1 MSEIKR
7 RQVLQ
12 ILGATP
18 AAAALALTPEA
29 AAQTAKPATPP
40 AAAQKDQQGAKTA
53 ARGPFKPKFF
63 SAHEYATVVML
74 ADIIIPKDERSGSA
88 SDAGVPQF
96 IDFTMADTLADQP
109 ERLTAMRGGLKWLD
123 GECLKR
129 FGMPFVKSTEAQRT
143 EVLDAIAYPKKAK
156 PEVSHGVRFF
166 NMFRD
171 VVATGFWTSK
181 MGMQDLQYIGNV
193 PVGQWTGSPPEALQK
208 AGVSYDE

>member
-1 MSEIKR
+1 MSDIKR

-18 AAAALALTPEA
+18 AAAAVALTADAA
-29 AAQTAKPATPP
+29 AAQTAKPAAAPVEP
-40 AAAQKDQQGAKTA
+40 GAKPGAAAK
-53 ARGPFKPKFF
+53 GPFKPKFF
-63 SAHEYATVVML
+63 TAHEYATVAML
-74 ADIIIPKDERSGSA
+74 ADIVIPKDERSGSA

-96 IDFTMADTLADQP
+96 IDYSMSVTLADQP

-123 GECLKR
+123 AECLKR
-129 FGMPFVKSTEAQRT
+129 FNTPFVKSTEAQRT
-143 EVLDAIAYPKKAK
+143 EVLDAIAWPKKAK
-156 PEVSHGVRFF
+156 PEMSHGVRFF

-171 VVATGFWTSK
+171 AVATGFWTSK